1 LNSTRS
7 YVRKLVIINSFTY
20 NIKHFNYY
28 IFFRNQIK
36 INVYNSVNNISKSPD
51 NSYSLKG
58 QITSLAIDN
67 SEDYLAAG
75 SADGI
80 IWVTN
85 FSSKSKP
92 ISLALHQS
100 SISDL
105 KFGKILGNRLQL
117 ASAGKDQ
124 SIKLIDVKANF
135 SSNAPEDVLIL
146 KGHNLWV
153 YALYYLSNGK
163 YLFSV
168 SEDQNIIGWV
178 SSMADIQELLK
189 KSK

>member
-1 LNSTRS
+1 M
-7 YVRKLVIINSFTY
+7 VRGKSGKVYISN
-20 NIKHFNYY
+20 FN
-28 IFFRNQIK
+28 K